1 MSRWLAR
8 NLGLMILS
16 LILAFFFWAVATE
29 ATDPTLEAAFGSSIP
44 IEVTGLDEDMLVY
57 GMNPTRVNV
66 EKLRAPQSVWQ
77 TLSADNFHAYI
88 DLSEVAT
95 GTLTVPIKVD
105 VQIAPVQV
113 LKITP
118 PEVSLT
124 VEHIAE
130 KEITVTIRTEGT
142 PLFGFRADEPEVI
155 PQTVRV
161 RGPAS
166 WVAKVTQ
173 AQVTISLEGQQSDVR
188 GDYQPVLLDQNE
200 HTVGNV
206 ESIPKAVTINV
217 PISPLGYVRD
227 LAVTIAWE
235 GQPASGYRIANL
247 VVDPQIVKVYGRVE
261 RVREAPGYL
270 LTQPVSLDT
279 LTQSLTTTVALQMPE
294 GLSLISPPRPYVTV
308 SLTIEAIQ
316 SGLTLAVTPT
326 LRGLSVDMDAKP
338 SSETIVLILSGP
350 LTVMEHLQ
358 LADVKVALDLTNL
371 LPGDYTIIPVVEVP
385 PDVII
390 QNVIPEAISVHV
402 ERVIPLSSPI
412 R

>member
-1 MSRWLAR
+1 MSRWFGR
-8 NLGLMILS
+8 HFGLLFLS
-16 LILAFFFWAVATE
+16 LLLAFFFWAVATE
-29 ATDPTLEAAFGSSIP
+29 SKDPTQEAPFGSSIP
-44 IEVTGLDEDMLVY
+44 LETSGLDEGMLAY
-57 GMNPTRVNV
+57 GMDGTRVRV
-66 EKLRAPQSVWQ
+66 ELRAPQSVWQ
-77 TLSADNFHAYI
+77 ALSTDDLRAYI

-105 VQIAPVQV
+105 VQVTPVQV

-118 PEVSLT
+118 PEVTIT

-130 KEITVTIRTEGT
+130 KEITVTTRLEGAA
-142 PLFGFRADEPEVI
+142 LFGFRADEPEVV

-173 AQVTISLEGQQSDVR
+173 VQVPISIQGQQSDVR
-188 GDYQPVLLDQNE
+188 GDYQPVLMDQNE
-200 HTVGNV
+200 HIVANV
-206 ESIPKAVTINV
+206 EPVPKAITINV

-227 LAVTIAWE
+227 LAVTVAWE

-261 RVREAPGYL
+261 TVREASGYL
-270 LTQPVSLDT
+270 LTQPVSLDA
-279 LTQSLTTTVALQMPE
+279 LTQSLTTTVALQMPV

-326 LRGLSVDMDAKP
+326 LRGLSPDIAATAGVEAV
-338 SSETIVLILSGP
+338 VLILSGP
-350 LTVMEHLQ
+350 LAVMEQLQ
-358 LADVKVALDLTNL
+358 AEDVEVALDLTNL
-371 LPGDYTIIPVVEVP
+371 LPGDYTIIPMVEVP
-385 PDVII
+385 RGVII
-390 QNVIPEAISVHV
+390 QNIIPEAISVRIQ
-402 ERVIPLSSPI
+402 RVIATPSPF